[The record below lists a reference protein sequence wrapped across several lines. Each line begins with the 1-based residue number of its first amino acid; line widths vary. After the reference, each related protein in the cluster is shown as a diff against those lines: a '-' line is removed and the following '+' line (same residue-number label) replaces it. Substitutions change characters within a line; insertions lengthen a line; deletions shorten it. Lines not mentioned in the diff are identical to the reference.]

1 MVGEEELQIS
11 KEFSRQ
17 CVVTSIIRLRQR
29 DSLFIA
35 FDSKERVVAFDLN
48 EKAERVFT
56 TSIYK

>member
-1 MVGEEELQIS
+1 MLGEEELQIS

-48 EKAERVFT
+48 KKA
-56 TSIYK
+56 TSLYK